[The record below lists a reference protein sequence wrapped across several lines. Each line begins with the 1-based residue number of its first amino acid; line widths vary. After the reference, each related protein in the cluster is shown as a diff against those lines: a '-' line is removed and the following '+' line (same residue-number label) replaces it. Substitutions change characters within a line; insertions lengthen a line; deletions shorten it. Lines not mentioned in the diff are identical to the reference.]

1 MHGLIFVTWEKYLA
15 ERFGTRLLHT
25 YRSSIGETAASA
37 PIANRLYDDATLLA
51 GVGAASKLTHV
62 DADTLL
68 REYGRYF
75 IVNGLTSHLCAY
87 ILQQVNDGRD
97 LLLKMR
103 SSHAQISRTAEM
115 VTPPI
120 FEYEVFSTNADALI
134 LSYDSPRKL
143 CSVLYGAIE
152 GAAERFNEQVHINE
166 RTCMKKGAAACRFEL
181 QFSHARGQTTSAI
194 PREQQALNLQRQQFS
209 NLILST
215 LPEQGGVTLQELLQM
230 LQLSSGLFDAHL
242 LRPSKVVEALNHLQ
256 YAGFVSSTAMQAGDT
271 FTNRRYWRTPLAD
284 ER

>member
-15 ERFGTRLLHT
+15 ERFGTRLLTT
-25 YRSSIGETAASA
+25 YRSSLGETAAST
-37 PIANRLYDDATLLA
+37 PLVDRVYDDATLLA
-51 GVGAASKLTHV
+51 GVSVASKLTNI

-87 ILQQVNDGRD
+87 ILRQVNSGRD

-103 SSHAQISRTAEM
+103 SAHAQISRTAEM

-120 FEYEVFSTNADALI
+120 FKYEVFSSNADALV
-134 LSYDSPRKL
+134 LVYDSPRRL
-143 CSVLYGAIE
+143 CSVLHGAIM
-152 GAAERFNEQVHINE
+152 GAAERYGEQVAIKE
-166 RTCMKKGAAACRFEL
+166 RACMKKGAASCRFEII
-181 QFSHARGQTTSAI
+181 FSRPKGQITAPVT
-194 PREQQALNLQRQQFS
+194 REQQAQNLQKQQFT
-209 NLILST
+209 NLILAT
-215 LPEQGGVTLQELLQM
+215 LPDQGGITLRELLQM
-230 LQLSSGLFDAHL
+230 LQISSGLFDTSL

-256 YAGFVSSTAMQAGDT
+256 FAGLVSSTASQAGDN
-271 FTNRRYWRTPLAD
+271 FQNRRYWRTSLAD